1 MVLLSSFPHTITR
14 LITSHLHQKI
24 DIIFNRLSGD
34 WAVDFIILIEV
45 SISQLITSQSV
56 YCFKV
61 ADQRMIEWLF
71 VYESFRGKQGMHF

>member
-1 MVLLSSFPHTITR
+1 M
-14 LITSHLHQKI
+14 
-24 DIIFNRLSGD
+24 SGD
-34 WAVDFIILIEV
+34 WVVDFIILIEV

-56 YCFKV
+56 YRFKV